1 MEYAKSF
8 GENVLFNNINNEM
21 RGGYPIEEIIKNETQ
36 KQEML
41 GGSKNTEDFWLS
53 RFTNLVVPL
62 GVYVDNVDLLH
73 LKQGSPLEMDQCIGN
88 VLGEDMFDKFL
99 SLVGVENRK
108 VSSKKYTKK
117 HKVLHHSNKTQKK
130 KL

>member
-8 GENVLFNNINNEM
+8 GENVMFHNTNNEM
-21 RGGYPIEEIIKNETQ
+21 RGGYPIEEIIKSETQ

-41 GGSKNTEDFWLS
+41 GGSKKSEDFGLS
-53 RFTNLVVPL
+53 RFTNLVVPVGL
-62 GVYVDNVDLLH
+62 YVDNTDLLY
-73 LKQGSPLEMDQCIGN
+73 LQEGSQKETKQSDGS

-108 VSSKKYTKK
+108 GSFKNYTKK
-117 HKVLHHSNKTQKK
+117 HKVLHHSNKTQKHK
-130 KL
+130 

>member
-8 GENVLFNNINNEM
+8 GENILFHNTNNEM
-21 RGGYPIEEIIKNETQ
+21 RGGYPLEEIIKSETQ

-41 GGSKNTEDFWLS
+41 GGSKKSEDFGLS
-53 RFTNLVVPL
+53 RFTNLVVPIGL
-62 GVYVDNVDLLH
+62 YVDNTDLFY
-73 LKQGSPLEMDQCIGN
+73 LKQGSQKEMKECDGT
-88 VLGEDMFDKFL
+88 VLGEDMFDRFL
-99 SLVGVENRK
+99 DLVGVENRK

>member
-8 GENVLFNNINNEM
+8 GENILFHNTNNEM
-21 RGGYPIEEIIKNETQ
+21 RGGYPLEEIIKSETQ

-41 GGSKNTEDFWLS
+41 GGSKKSEDFGLS
-53 RFTNLVVPL
+53 RFTNLVVPIGL
-62 GVYVDNVDLLH
+62 YVDNTDLLY
-73 LKQGSPLEMDQCIGN
+73 LKQGSQKEMKECDGT
-88 VLGEDMFDKFL
+88 VLGEDMFDRFL
-99 SLVGVENRK
+99 DLVGVENRK

>member
-41 GGSKNTEDFWLS
+41 GGSKNTEDFGLS
-53 RFTNLVVPL
+53 RFTNLVVPIGL
-62 GVYVDNVDLLH
+62 YVDHSDLLH
-73 LKQGSPLEMDQCIGN
+73 LQQASHIETKQCDGS
-88 VLGEDMFDKFL
+88 VLGEDMFDRFL

-108 VSSKKYTKK
+108 GGSKKYTKK
-117 HKVLHHSNKTQKK
+117 HIVLHHSNKTQKK
-130 KL
+130 K

>member
-8 GENVLFNNINNEM
+8 GENVLFHNKNNEM
-21 RGGYPIEEIIKNETQ
+21 RGGYPIEEIIQSETQ

-41 GGSKNTEDFWLS
+41 GGSKKSEDFGLS
-53 RFTNLVVPL
+53 RFTNLVVPIGL
-62 GVYVDNVDLLH
+62 YVDHSDLLH
-73 LKQGSPLEMDQCIGN
+73 LQQASHIETKECDGN

-108 VSSKKYTKK
+108 GVSKKYTKK
-117 HKVLHHSNKTQKK
+117 HNVLHHSNKTQKK
-130 KL
+130 K